1 MVRKVS
7 KLKIGLLLI
16 VLIGITPFSKSFA
29 QSETTN
35 PEAYKESLKAIARE
49 IITEQV
55 EAFKSLDL
63 DKAYSFAS
71 PMIKSMFA
79 SPDIFGRMVQSGYP
93 MIWSPREFK
102 FLNFTL
108 FNGSIVQR
116 IMFIDTKEDTYLFD
130 YELRKYQDGLWLING
145 VYPVEN
151 SASGA

>member
-1 MVRKVS
+1 
-7 KLKIGLLLI
+7 
-16 VLIGITPFSKSFA
+16 
-29 QSETTN
+29 
-35 PEAYKESLKAIARE
+35 
-49 IITEQV
+49 
-55 EAFKSLDL
+55 
-63 DKAYSFAS
+63 
-71 PMIKSMFA
+71 MFA